1 MRNRSKKTRSA
12 AASLDPAI
20 AQQMAAAVRP
30 AELSQADRDAIHGR
44 IMRRIRDEAQPGQE
58 SLPAPPATTAS
69 HCPVLFAYPLGG
81 NSDGLSMSICDGFT
95 GAVGNTPLIR
105 LRRLSEETGCE
116 ILGKAEFMNP
126 GGSVKD
132 RAAKWIVLDAE
143 RRGVLKPGGTV
154 VEGTAGN
161 TGIGLAHVCNARGYR
176 CVIVMPDNQAAEK
189 YQVIEAL
196 GADLRKVPAVPYSNP
211 NQYQKVAGRLAQ
223 ELPNA
228 IWANQFDNTANRDAH
243 FESTGPELWRDT
255 NGKID
260 AFCAATGTGG
270 TLAGVARYLKSKS
283 AAVRIVLVDPPG
295 SALYHYVKDGE
306 LKTDGGSSITE
317 GIGTGRVTANLE
329 GCPIDDAL
337 RIPDAQTL
345 HFVYRLL
352 REEGLL
358 LGSTAGINVAAA
370 AALAKQMGPGHTIV
384 TILCDGGAKYQSRLF
399 NPAWI
404 AERGFTQAIA

>member
-1 MRNRSKKTRSA
+1 
-12 AASLDPAI
+12 
-20 AQQMAAAVRP
+20 
-30 AELSQADRDAIHGR
+30 LS
-44 IMRRIRDEAQPGQE
+44 
-58 SLPAPPATTAS
+58 
-69 HCPVLFAYPLGG
+69 VV
-81 NSDGLSMSICDGFT
+81 NGFT

-105 LRRLSEETGCE
+105 LHRFSEETGCE

-143 RRGVLKPGGTV
+143 RRGTLRPGGTV

-161 TGIGLAHVCNARGYR
+161 TGIGLAHVCNARGYK

-189 YQVIEAL
+189 YQIIEAL

-243 FESTGPELWRDT
+243 FESTGPEIWADSG
-255 NGKID
+255 GKID

-270 TLAGVARYLKSKS
+270 TLAGIARYLKSKS

-295 SALYHYVKDGE
+295 SALYHYFKDGE
-306 LKTDGGSSITE
+306 LKSDGGSSITE

-329 GCPIDDAL
+329 GTPIDDAL
-337 RIPDAQTL
+337 RVSDAQTM
-345 HFVYRLL
+345 HYVYRLL

-370 AALAKQMGPGHTIV
+370 MLVAKQLGPGHTIV
-384 TILCDGGAKYQSRLF
+384 TILCDGGAKYASRLF
-399 NPAWI
+399 DKKWV
-404 AERGFTQAIA
+404 AEKGFAQAIEPPQG

>member
-1 MRNRSKKTRSA
+1 
-12 AASLDPAI
+12 
-20 AQQMAAAVRP
+20 
-30 AELSQADRDAIHGR
+30 
-44 IMRRIRDEAQPGQE
+44 
-58 SLPAPPATTAS
+58 
-69 HCPVLFAYPLGG
+69 
-81 NSDGLSMSICDGFT
+81 MSVVNGFL

-105 LRRLSEETGCE
+105 LHRLSEETGCE

-132 RAAKWIVLDAE
+132 RAAKWIVLEAE
-143 RRGVLKPGGTV
+143 RRGTLRPGGTV

-161 TGIGLAHVCNARGYR
+161 TGIGIAHVCNARGYK

-189 YQVIEAL
+189 YQIIEAL

-211 NQYQKVAGRLAQ
+211 NQYQKVAGRLAL

-243 FESTGPELWRDT
+243 FESTGPEIWAAT

-270 TLAGVARYLKSKS
+270 TLAGVARFLKSKS
-283 AAVRIVLVDPPG
+283 AAIRIVLVDPPG
-295 SALYHYVKDGE
+295 SALYHYYKDGE

-329 GCPIDDAL
+329 GTLIDDAL
-337 RIPDAQTL
+337 RIPDAETM
-345 HFVYRLL
+345 HYIYRLL

-370 AALAKQMGPGHTIV
+370 VKLAKQMGRGHTIV

-399 NPAWI
+399 NRQWVV
-404 AERGFTQAIA
+404 EKGFEQAIKES